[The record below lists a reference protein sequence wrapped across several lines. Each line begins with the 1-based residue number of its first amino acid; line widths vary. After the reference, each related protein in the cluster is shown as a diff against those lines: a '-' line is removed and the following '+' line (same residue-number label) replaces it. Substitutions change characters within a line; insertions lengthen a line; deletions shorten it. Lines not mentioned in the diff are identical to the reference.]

1 MKNQVVVIAS
11 DQNESAVK
19 MAECFEK
26 AGAKVILITGTN
38 DREAMQEVVDRI
50 ENECH
55 RIDVLIHDY
64 DHYTAGE
71 ITEENDW
78 RLAFERNVIP
88 LYELTQEIVKVMKKA
103 KYGRII
109 TLSQRSWLG
118 GKEEVAYSMAMGS
131 MISFTRSLALELAQD
146 NITVNGIVKGM
157 MEQDQVKRREE
168 EGMVAVQPIPSKG
181 SLEDIAHALLFF
193 SDKENHYVTGQ
204 TLYVCGGLS
213 LYSSL
218 SL

>member
-11 DQNESAVK
+11 GENGSALK
-19 MAECFEK
+19 MSERFEE
-26 AGAKVILITGTN
+26 AGAKVILITGIN
-38 DREAMQEVVDRI
+38 DKEVMKQTISRI
-50 ENECH
+50 ESEYN

-64 DHYTAGE
+64 DHYTAGK
-71 ITEENDW
+71 ITEDHDC

-88 LYELTQEIVKVMKKA
+88 LYELTQEVVKVMKKA
-103 KYGRII
+103 QYGRII
-109 TLSQRSWLG
+109 TISQRSWLG
-118 GKEEVAYSMAMGS
+118 EKEEVAYSMAMGS
-131 MISFTRSLALELAQD
+131 LVSFTRSLSLELAQD
-146 NITVNGIVKGM
+146 NITVNGIVQGM
-157 MEQDQVKRREE
+157 MEQDEANRRDE
-168 EGMVAVQPIPSKG
+168 EGLVAVQPIPRKG
-181 SLEDIAHALLFF
+181 NEEDIVHALQFF